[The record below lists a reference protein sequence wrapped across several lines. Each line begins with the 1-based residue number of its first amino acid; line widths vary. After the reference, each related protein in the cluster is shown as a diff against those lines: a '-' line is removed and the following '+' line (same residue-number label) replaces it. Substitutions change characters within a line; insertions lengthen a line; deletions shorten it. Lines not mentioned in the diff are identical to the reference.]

1 VPRLRISTICLGLCF
16 ALSAATAQQPAE
28 LSKEELAGKLNNVD
42 PQDISDSPIPS
53 MYQVAVGSNVAYVTR
68 DGKYVVQGEI
78 IDVEN
83 GENLTENTRE
93 RARVSLLASVDR
105 DSMIV
110 FSPKSGEVKHTITIF
125 TDIDCGYCRQFHRE
139 IDKVNELGIEV
150 HYLFYP
156 RTGRKTESWEKA
168 DHVWCAQDRNAALT
182 RAKLGGEVPEASCS
196 DTPVEA
202 HFTLGQRVGVRGTPA
217 VFAENGELLGG
228 YLPPA
233 TLLERLEEVD
243 DAQSE

>member
-1 VPRLRISTICLGLCF
+1 MPRLRTSTICLVLCCAF
-16 ALSAATAQQPAE
+16 SVATAQENAS

-42 PQDISDSPIPS
+42 PNDISDSPIPS

-105 DSMIV
+105 ESMIV
-110 FSPKSGEVKHTITIF
+110 FSPKNGEVKHTVTIF

-156 RTGRKTESWEKA
+156 RTGRDTESWEKA
-168 DHVWCAQDRNAALT
+168 DHVWCADDHNTALT
-182 RAKLGGEVPEASCS
+182 RAKLGGEVPSATCK

-233 TLLERLEEVD
+233 TLLERLDEIAVE
-243 DAQSE
+243 AE